1 MDALAER
8 FGSEH
13 VFMDIDAIE
22 PGVDF
27 GEAIDLALA
36 SSHAFIC
43 MIGRDWLQ
51 ATDDQGR
58 RRLDNPGDFVRLE
71 IEAAL
76 KREIRVI
83 PVLVRG
89 AEMPHSD
96 ELPESL
102 AGLARRNA
110 IEIRDNS
117 WHYDVGRLV
126 RTLENIDRERIDALE
141 AQSADTEPSPTD
153 APRPG
158 VGATEPAPAA
168 EQASLSRPAAR
179 RFSTTKKLLAVAGAV
194 LAVALLVGGLLVAR
208 GSSEPTLE
216 EWWTDA
222 DDICRRTNQRLRQLG
237 TFGDDEEANVN
248 LLRRA
253 LPITTEATNQL
264 RALDAPLSDTPQID
278 RFLGLLDDSNQLIQD
293 VIQAWEDDMARAE
306 SARLDLVAINEE
318 SIVEAADL
326 GAADCA
332 EPAFETP

>member
-1 MDALAER
+1 
-8 FGSEH
+8 
-13 VFMDIDAIE
+13 
-22 PGVDF
+22 
-27 GEAIDLALA
+27 
-36 SSHAFIC
+36 
-43 MIGRDWLQ
+43 
-51 ATDDQGR
+51 
-58 RRLDNPGDFVRLE
+58 
-71 IEAAL
+71 
-76 KREIRVI
+76 
-83 PVLVRG
+83 
-89 AEMPHSD
+89 MPHSD

-194 LAVALLVGGLLVAR
+194 LTVALLVRGLLVAR

-216 EWWTDA
+216 EWRTDA

-248 LLRRA
+248 LSCGERYRSRPRRQTSFVHWMLA
-253 LPITTEATNQL
+253 SVTRRRSIGSSGFWTI
-264 RALDAPLSDTPQID
+264 R
-278 RFLGLLDDSNQLIQD
+278 
-293 VIQAWEDDMARAE
+293 
-306 SARLDLVAINEE
+306 IN
-318 SIVEAADL
+318 SSR
-326 GAADCA
+326 
-332 EPAFETP
+332 T